1 MNSRGAGIGR
11 LFCLQAWVCYNTLM
25 SETSLY
31 RKYRPQKFSDVIG
44 QDDVVKVLES
54 AIAQKKI
61 AHAYLFAGS
70 RGTGKTSLARIFA
83 REIGT
88 SPNDLYEIDAASN
101 RGIDDIRAL
110 REGVTTLPFESK
122 FKVYIVDE
130 VHMLTK
136 EAFNALLKTLEEPPA
151 HAVFILATTETD
163 KLPET
168 VVSRC
173 QVFSFRKPSQ
183 QVLKSVVLSVAK
195 KEGFD
200 MDSGSAE
207 LVALLGDGSFRDTLG
222 MLQKVLST
230 AKSTKIS
237 AEEVE
242 QITGAPRHELVA
254 DIVDGIALKDI
265 NKALHAV
272 REAAGA
278 GVDMRIFFKLIL
290 EKLRFILLLRI
301 SKDKDIEVHIKGSVS
316 PEEFHKIQGLAAAPG
331 SNITS
336 GVLLELLA
344 AYDLVGRSF
353 ILELPLE
360 LALANI
366 LAPEG
371 K

>member
-1 MNSRGAGIGR
+1 
-11 LFCLQAWVCYNTLM
+11 M

-31 RKYRPQKFSDVIG
+31 RKYRPQTFSDVIG

-54 AIAQKKI
+54 AIAAGKI

-83 REIGT
+83 EAMGVT
-88 SPNDLYEIDAASN
+88 QNDLYEIDAASN

-183 QVLKSVVLSVAK
+183 QILKGVVQNVSK
-195 KEGFD
+195 QEGFD
-200 MDSGSAE
+200 IDSGSAE
-207 LVALLGDGSFRDTLG
+207 LIALLGDGSFRDTLG

-230 AKSTKIS
+230 AKSKKVS
-237 AEEVE
+237 VEEVE
-242 QITGAPRHELVA
+242 AITGAPRHSLIA
-254 DIVDGIALKDI
+254 DIVAGIAEKNID
-265 NKALHAV
+265 KALGAV
-272 REAAGA
+272 RAAAGA

-301 SKDKDIEVHIKGSVS
+301 SKDKDIEAYIQGSVS
-316 PEEFHKIQGLAAAPG
+316 EEEFAKMKALAAAPN
-331 SNITS
+331 SAVTS
-336 GVLLELLA
+336 GALLELLA
-344 AYDLVGRSF
+344 AYDLAGKSF
-353 ILELPLE
+353 IPELPLE
-360 LALANI
+360 LALAKI
-366 LAPEG
+366 LSPEP